1 MGCSDDLEAN
11 RDSSEK
17 EDRELMM
24 RLAPLYQE
32 EKAKARQEGFE
43 QGILEGIREGKA
55 EGIREGEARG
65 EARGIREGEA
75 RGEARGKINL
85 ILRLLNRKFGNLDP
99 NITEQ
104 IRQLS
109 LEKLETLAE
118 SLLDFNTQAD
128 LDNWLTDN
136 LSS

>member
-1 MGCSDDLEAN
+1 
-11 RDSSEK
+11 
-17 EDRELMM
+17 MM

-43 QGILEGIREGKA
+43 

-65 EARGIREGEA
+65 EVRGIREG
-75 RGEARGKINL
+75 KVNL

-128 LDNWLTDN
+128 LDNWFRDN

>member
-1 MGCSDDLEAN
+1 
-11 RDSSEK
+11 
-17 EDRELMM
+17 MM

-43 QGILEGIREGKA
+43 Q
-55 EGIREGEARG
+55 GIREGEARG

-85 ILRLLNRKFGNLDP
+85 ILRLLNRKFGNLNP
-99 NITEQ
+99 NSTEQ
-104 IRQLS
+104 IGQLS
-109 LEKLETLAE
+109 LDKLETLGE

-128 LDNWLTDN
+128 LDNWLRDN